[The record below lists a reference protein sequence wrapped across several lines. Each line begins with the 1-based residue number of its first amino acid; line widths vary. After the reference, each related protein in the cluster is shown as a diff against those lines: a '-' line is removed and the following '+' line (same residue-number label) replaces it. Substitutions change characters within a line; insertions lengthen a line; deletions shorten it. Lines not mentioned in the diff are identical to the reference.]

1 LNVLSDIRE
10 YRGSISSDKVKSA
23 MRTMIG
29 AISELETSNQN
40 TMEYPPS
47 EFLEINEVWKKKKVL
62 SYRVF
67 CMI

>member
-1 LNVLSDIRE
+1 
-10 YRGSISSDKVKSA
+10 

-67 CMI
+67 CMIVCI